1 MPTTVDNQA
10 IGFMAALAQ
19 AGADPATL
27 QAVVHGTTTTTNA
40 LLERKIAK
48 VGLITTKG
56 FRDVLELGRRT
67 RPQPYGLRGTFE
79 PLIDRELRLE
89 VPERMDADG
98 KVLTPLD
105 EAAVAEAA
113 KTLLALGCEAVVIH
127 FLHSYI
133 NPDARAARRRDR
145 ARPVAQRLCHG
156 GPCHPVG
163 VPRVRARRDGGGE
176 RLGPAGARPLSRRG
190 CAPSCSAKG
199 FDRDLL
205 VMQGNGG
212 TISSQLIAEAA
223 VNTVMSGPASGV
235 MAAAYTG
242 RASGH
247 PNLIT
252 YDMGGTSTD
261 VGLIENA
268 VPQVSGELEL
278 EYAMPIHVPM
288 VDVHTIGA
296 GGGSI
301 ASVDAAGMLRV
312 GPESAGARPGPI
324 CYGRGG
330 TEPTIT
336 DANLVLGRLN
346 PDRLLG
352 VDHPVTLDH
361 VRAIIAEKI
370 GKPLGLD
377 AEAAAAAILRIAN
390 DRMAGAIRLVSLS
403 RGHDPRDFA
412 LFAFGGAGPL
422 HATALARE
430 LAHPDGAGAGAA
442 RHHQRAGLR
451 RRRPAPRLCAHRQ
464 QAAVGASTMPRS
476 RASTPSRRPR
486 ARRRSAREGVPV
498 RELRRVYTADMQF
511 QGQSH
516 ILSVGVDRARHRRR
530 RPAQGLRRRLLAPLR
545 HRARGNP
552 AGARQPAH
560 RGDRRA
566 AGDFAGR
573 ARRDRARADLGGRAG
588 RRTPRLVHRRLAPD
602 AGLCP
607 REAAARRRV
616 RRPGD
621 PRAARLHDRRRTG
634 RQGPAGHARQSV
646 DLGEPS
652 GHDPDLDRVGISM
665 AFRFVHAADIHL
677 DSPLRSLALR
687 NPELADLI
695 GNATRQVFTGIID
708 LCLAEEVDALFLAGD
723 LYDGDQTSM
732 KTARYFANQLHRLDQ
747 AGIRVFIVRGN
758 HDALS
763 RITKEL
769 ILPESVKLFSGRAE
783 AIPIEGA
790 AGMPR
795 VVIHGMSFAQPHAP
809 DSLMPRTSR
818 RSRGR

>member
-1 MPTTVDNQA
+1 MSSKSSFTVGIDVGGTFTDLLAIDPATNEVKLAKVPTTVENQA
-10 IGFMAALAQ
+10 IGFMAALAA
-19 AGADPATL
+19 AGLDPALL

-40 LLERKIAK
+40 VLERKIAK

-67 RPQPYGLRGTFE
+67 RPQAYGLRGTFT
-79 PLIDRELRLE
+79 PVIDREVRLE

-105 EAAVAEAA
+105 EVAVADAA
-113 KTLLALGCEAVVIH
+113 RRLLAAGCEAVVIH

-133 NPDARAARRRDR
+133 NPAHERRAAEIVRGLWPNAYVTAGHAILSEYREYERGVTAAVNASVQPVLDR
-145 ARPVAQRLCHG
+145 Y
-156 GPCHPVG
+156 
-163 VPRVRARRDGGGE
+163 
-176 RLGPAGARPLSRRG
+176 LSRLRTELK
-190 CAPSCSAKG
+190 AKG
-199 FDRDLL
+199 YDRDLL

-330 TEPTIT
+330 AEPTIT
-336 DANLVLGRLN
+336 DSNLVLGRLN
-346 PDRLLG
+346 PDKLLG

-361 VRAIIAEKI
+361 VRGLVLEKV
-370 GKPLGLD
+370 GQRLGLD

-390 DRMAGAIRLVSLS
+390 DRMAGAVRLVSLS

-430 LAHPDGAGAGAA
+430 LGIPTVLVPVRPGITNALGCVVADLRHDYVRTVNKPLSAVDDAMVA
-442 RHHQRAGLR
+442 RIYAE
-451 RRRPAPRLCAHRQ
+451 
-464 QAAVGASTMPRS
+464 QAAEGEATI
-476 RASTPSRRPR
+476 
-486 ARRRSAREGVPV
+486 AREGVPV
-498 RELRRVYTADMQF
+498 RELRRVLSADMQF

-516 ILSVGVDRARHRRR
+516 ILSVGVEGADIGVAGLHKAFAAAYFRRFGIELPEIPPVLVNLHTAVIGVRPEISLAVLAATDRA
-530 RPAQGLRRRLLAPLR
+530 PTL
-545 HRARGNP
+545 
-552 AGARQPAH
+552 
-560 RGDRRA
+560 
-566 AGDFAGR
+566 
-573 ARRDRARADLGGRAG
+573 
-588 RRTPRLVHRRLAPD
+588 
-602 AGLCP
+602 
-607 REAAARRRV
+607 AAAKLGSRRV
-616 RRPGD
+616 WFSDGWHDTRVYAREKLPLDATLEGPAILEQLDCTTVVEPGD
-621 PRAARLHDRRRTG
+621 TVRQDRLG
-634 RQGPAGHARQSV
+634 NLLISVSRQ
-646 DLGEPS
+646 DT
-652 GHDPDLDRVGISM
+652 I
-665 AFRFVHAADIHL
+665 
-677 DSPLRSLALR
+677 
-687 NPELADLI
+687 
-695 GNATRQVFTGIID
+695 
-708 LCLAEEVDALFLAGD
+708 
-723 LYDGDQTSM
+723 QTS
-732 KTARYFANQLHRLDQ
+732 
-747 AGIRVFIVRGN
+747 AG
-758 HDALS
+758 
-763 RITKEL
+763 
-769 ILPESVKLFSGRAE
+769 
-783 AIPIEGA
+783 
-790 AGMPR
+790 
-795 VVIHGMSFAQPHAP
+795 
-809 DSLMPRTSR
+809 
-818 RSRGR
+818 

>member
-1 MPTTVDNQA
+1 MPLRSLTVGIDVGGTFTDLLAIDSGSGAVKLAKVPTTVDNQA
-10 IGFMAALAQ
+10 IGFMAALAS

-40 LLERKIAK
+40 LLERKIAR

-67 RPQPYGLRGTFE
+67 RPQPYGLRGTFRPMIE
-79 PLIDRELRLE
+79 RELRLE
-89 VPERMDADG
+89 VLERMDADG
-98 KVLTPLD
+98 KVLVPLD
-105 EAAVAEAA
+105 EAAVAEATN
-113 KTLLALGCEAVVIH
+113 KLLALGCEAVVIH

-133 NPDARAARRRDR
+133 NATHERRAAEIVRGLWPNAYVTAGHAILSEYREYERGVTAAVNASVQPVLDR
-145 ARPVAQRLCHG
+145 YLTRL
-156 GPCHPVG
+156 
-163 VPRVRARRDGGGE
+163 RTE
-176 RLGPAGARPLSRRG
+176 L
-190 CAPSCSAKG
+190 SAKG

-212 TISSQLIAEAA
+212 TISSQLIAHAA

-278 EYAMPIHVPM
+278 EYALPIHVPM

-301 ASVDAAGMLRV
+301 ASVDPAGMLRV

-330 TEPTIT
+330 IEPTIT

-361 VRAIIAEKI
+361 VRGLMREKV
-370 GKPLGLD
+370 GDRLGLD
-377 AEAAAAAILRIAN
+377 AEAAAAAVLRIAN

-430 LAHPDGAGAGAA
+430 LAIPTVLVPA
-442 RHHQRAGLR
+442 RPGITNALGCVVADLR
-451 RRRPAPRLCAHRQ
+451 HDYVRTVNKPLSAIDDAT
-464 QAAVGASTMPRS
+464 V
-476 RASTPSRRPR
+476 
-486 ARRRSAREGVPV
+486 ARIYAEQSAEGEATIGRECVPV
-498 RELRRVYTADMQF
+498 RELRRVHTADMQF

-516 ILSVGVDRARHRRR
+516 ILSVGVDR
-530 RPAQGLRRRLLAPLR
+530 
-545 HRARGNP
+545 
-552 AGARQPAH
+552 
-560 RGDRRA
+560 
-566 AGDFAGR
+566 
-573 ARRDRARADLGGRAG
+573 
-588 RRTPRLVHRRLAPD
+588 PD
-602 AGLCP
+602 IGVAGLHKAF
-607 REAAARRRV
+607 AAAYFRRFGIELAEIPPVLVNLHTAVIGVRPEISLGALAATERAPTLKAAQLGERRV
-616 RRPGD
+616 WFTDGWRQTPVYARERLPRDSVFEGPAVLEQLDCTTVVEPGD
-621 PRAARLHDRRRTG
+621 KV
-634 RQGPAGHARQSV
+634 RQDKLGNLLISV
-646 DLGEPS
+646 S
-652 GHDPDLDRVGISM
+652 S
-665 AFRFVHAADIHL
+665 
-677 DSPLRSLALR
+677 
-687 NPELADLI
+687 
-695 GNATRQVFTGIID
+695 
-708 LCLAEEVDALFLAGD
+708 
-723 LYDGDQTSM
+723 
-732 KTARYFANQLHRLDQ
+732 
-747 AGIRVFIVRGN
+747 
-758 HDALS
+758 
-763 RITKEL
+763 
-769 ILPESVKLFSGRAE
+769 
-783 AIPIEGA
+783 
-790 AGMPR
+790 
-795 VVIHGMSFAQPHAP
+795 
-809 DSLMPRTSR
+809 
-818 RSRGR
+818 